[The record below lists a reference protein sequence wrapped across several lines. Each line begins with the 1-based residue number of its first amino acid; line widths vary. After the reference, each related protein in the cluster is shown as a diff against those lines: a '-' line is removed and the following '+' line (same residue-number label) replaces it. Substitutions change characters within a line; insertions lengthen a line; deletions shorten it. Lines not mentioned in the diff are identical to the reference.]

1 MRYFPRFLV
10 AALAAYCS
18 TFAQAQTPN
27 EHAIS
32 YSALDSE
39 IKQLHEEAMRRQYIH
54 VLVDLAIDNSLAAF
68 KKNPSPDFNRVQ
80 DAVLQSIEG
89 DYVKG
94 AVWRSRLGQLSIYV
108 TGQGFTKLLKN
119 PTVRNVLRAV
129 ERQATYDAP
138 AGEFQKIAEEIRQ
151 KGSAVVSVIP
161 SGRSP
166 QPKDGQ
172 KVPAE
177 PLDMEARKWE
187 FIQSLHM
194 ENFQGYRVDGTRSIT
209 EQPGAASRSI
219 DFITKLEGLYELKS
233 RDDVRSIRLVNSDRA
248 RLASEIEEQ
257 EIFLDPLALV
267 EAEKMGYAIVGI
279 DLKRWPGYTP
289 IASLLTPAEQ
299 QEQKDRIKQMLT
311 EIVETV
317 EPGASANL
325 QSLNLIASSYVKL
338 QLNSLRKLYQAP
350 DPRIQRVNA
359 NIGIPIALN
368 VSTAGGTGAPMPSKS
383 GNTPEGAD
391 NGSQ

>member
-39 IKQLHEEAMRRQYIH
+39 IKQLHQEVMGKRYIH

-68 KKNPSPDFNRVQ
+68 QKNPSPDFNRVQ

-119 PTVRNVLRAV
+119 PAVRNVLRAV

-209 EQPGAASRSI
+209 STSLERPGAASRSI

-311 EIVETV
+311 EIVEAV

-368 VSTAGGTGAPMPSKS
+368 ASTAGGTVVRSLLH
-383 GNTPEGAD
+383 NER
-391 NGSQ
+391 

>member
-1 MRYFPRFLV
+1 MRYFRRSLV

-39 IKQLHEEAMRRQYIH
+39 IKPLHQEAMGRRYVH
-54 VLVDLAIDNSLAAF
+54 VLVDLAIDNSLAGL

-108 TGQGFTKLLKN
+108 TGQGFTNLLKN
-119 PTVRNVLRAV
+119 PAVRNVLRAV

-172 KVPAE
+172 KALAE
-177 PLDMEARKWE
+177 PLGIEARKWE

-194 ENFQGYRVDGTRSIT
+194 ENFQGYRVEGTRSIT
-209 EQPGAASRSI
+209 PTSLEQPGAASRSI

-233 RDDVRSIRLVNSDRA
+233 RDDVRSIRLVNSDGA

-257 EIFLDPLALV
+257 EVFLDPLALV

-311 EIVETV
+311 EIVEAV

-350 DPRIQRVNA
+350 DPRVQRVNA

-368 VSTAGGTGAPMPSKS
+368 ASTAGGTVVRSLLH
-383 GNTPEGAD
+383 NER
-391 NGSQ
+391 

>member
-1 MRYFPRFLV
+1 MRYFPRSLV
-10 AALAAYCS
+10 AALAACCS

-39 IKQLHEEAMRRQYIH
+39 AKQLHQEVMGRQYIH

-94 AVWRSRLGQLSIYV
+94 AVWRSRLGQLSVYV

-119 PTVRNVLRAV
+119 PAVRNVLRAV

-209 EQPGAASRSI
+209 STSLERPGAASRSI

-233 RDDVRSIRLVNSDRA
+233 RDDVRSIRLVNSDGA

-257 EIFLDPLALV
+257 EVFLDPLALV

-311 EIVETV
+311 EIVEAV

-368 VSTAGGTGAPMPSKS
+368 VSTAGGTVVHSLLH
-383 GNTPEGAD
+383 NER
-391 NGSQ
+391 

>member
-1 MRYFPRFLV
+1 MRYFPRSLV
-10 AALAAYCS
+10 AALAACCS
-18 TFAQAQTPN
+18 TFAQAQTSN

-166 QPKDGQ
+166 QPKDGK

-209 EQPGAASRSI
+209 STSLERPGAASRSI

-368 VSTAGGTGAPMPSKS
+368 VSTAGGTGGTYAQQIWQHSR
-383 GNTPEGAD
+383 GG
-391 NGSQ
+391 